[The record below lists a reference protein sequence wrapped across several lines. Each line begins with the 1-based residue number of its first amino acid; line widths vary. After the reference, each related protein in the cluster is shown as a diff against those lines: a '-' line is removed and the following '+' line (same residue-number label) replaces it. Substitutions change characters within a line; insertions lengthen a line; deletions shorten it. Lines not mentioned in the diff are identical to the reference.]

1 MGEGREGIC
10 MRGISG
16 NGRGK
21 RGHLY
26 EGKYQG
32 MGEGREGICMRGIS
46 GNGRGKRGCLHEG
59 NIREWEREERAFA

>member
-1 MGEGREGIC
+1 

-21 RGHLY
+21 RVCLH

-32 MGEGREGICMRGIS
+32 MGEGREGICMRG
-46 GNGRGKRGCLHEG
+46 
-59 NIREWEREERAFA
+59 NIREWEREERAFV

>member
-16 NGRGK
+16 NGRRK
-21 RGHLY
+21 RGH
-26 EGKYQG
+26 
-32 MGEGREGICMRGIS
+32 
-46 GNGRGKRGCLHEG
+46 LHEG

>member
-21 RGHLY
+21 RGHLH

-32 MGEGREGICMRGIS
+32 IGEGR
-46 GNGRGKRGCLHEG
+46 
-59 NIREWEREERAFA
+59 REFA